1 MLVFLTP
8 DIVINSTGN
17 KIKLVIVPITK
28 VKEVSLPKGLVP
40 PKSLNQKITN
50 PAINTNEV

>member
-28 VKEVSLPKGLVP
+28 VKEVSQPKDLVP
-40 PKSLNQKITN
+40 PKSLKQKITN